1 MPASAELRFRAACP
15 GDAQAIAAL
24 HAGSWQRHY
33 RGAFSGV
40 FLDHDA
46 AGYLLPLWTERL
58 AARIRG
64 RARFSPSATARSW
77 ASPALSSMGT
87 LPGARSRTTFT
98 SHTG

>member
-24 HAGSWQRHY
+24 HAGSWQRYY

-58 AARIRG
+58 AAPDP
-64 RARFSPSATARSW
+64 RARTILAERDGTVVGLAHTLLDEDSAW
-77 ASPALSSMGT
+77 
-87 LPGARSRTTFT
+87 ARSRTTFT